1 MVNDIFDWITI
12 ALYDKFGENYTYYV
26 EEVEQGASRPCFV
39 VGALNPII
47 KRTNPVRYDRVFPI
61 AIHYFSDKDNASQIK
76 RDCYDVAEKLIE
88 SLEEIRSTDKQFLV
102 RGYDMSW
109 EITENVLQFFITYRF
124 YVYKV
129 EEVDLM
135 EEGSYRG
142 SPIPKL
148 DEDELEEIE

>member
-76 RDCYDVAEKLIE
+76 RDCYDVAEKLVE
-88 SLEEIRSTDKQFLV
+88 ALEEIRSTDKEFLV
-102 RGYDMSW
+102 RGYDISW

-129 EEVDLM
+129 EYVDLM
-135 EEGSYRG
+135 EEGYYRG
-142 SPIPKL
+142 SRIPEL
-148 DEDELEEIE
+148 DEDDIEEIE